1 MCYVHTSVRV
11 SRLGPP
17 HTLRLR
23 PRHDAPRRVR
33 STPRLREPQLTAS
46 SHHASHY
53 HTTPPPTRASTPY
66 ARRQIHARSPRA
78 LLGGGGLGGGEEQHG
93 GRDALV
99 GTAPRPSRPSRAFA
113 VEVARRSA
121 CLARACDVT
130 RRLWRCSLRLWR
142 GVTTGCRHRPSFWAQ
157 KFRREFLNARTH
169 GRYA

>member
-1 MCYVHTSVRV
+1 MCYAHTSVRV

-23 PRHDAPRRVR
+23 PRHEAPRRVR

-99 GTAPRPSRPSRAFA
+99 GVKVLEFVEHGALGAVAVGNDWVDRPQADRLEADTSR
-113 VEVARRSA
+113 
-121 CLARACDVT
+121 DQ
-130 RRLWRCSLRLWR
+130 RLR
-142 GVTTGCRHRPSFWAQ
+142 GP
-157 KFRREFLNARTH
+157 
-169 GRYA
+169 